1 MKTKYIYIIIF
12 IASTLISSCS
22 EDFLNR
28 QPLDKIVSSNFYQTE
43 DDAIQAIVAVY
54 DVLTYQSTDT
64 WAPFGTTSD
73 ILSDDAF
80 AGGGDANDGQDEDE
94 VNNFDIP
101 TTSGI
106 AHSIW
111 RKNYIGIYRA
121 NKFLEIIGDIDASD
135 EFKKRTIAEAKFLR
149 AYFYFDQVRFF
160 ENIPLL
166 TATIGGPSEYS
177 QTQNTPKEVYDQI
190 ALDLVEASVDL
201 PKNLPGDE
209 LGRITTWA
217 ARALLARVYLYYN
230 GVYGA
235 DLDAGGTT
243 INRNAAL
250 LYLEDVITE
259 SGHDL
264 LPVYDDIFHIPA
276 EFGIE
281 SVFEISHGAG
291 PFWGDWDF
299 TIGSDGNLGAQ
310 MQGPRAK
317 GGSGEY
323 TRGWSFAPVSHKLY
337 TDMASD
343 PRLTSTIL
351 TEQDISDL
359 GLGLDVGY
367 QHTGYFSK
375 KYSSDDEH
383 LGVGQLELNRTCN
396 FRVIRYSDVLL
407 MAAELG
413 SGNAL
418 DYIKQVRDRAYFP
431 LTDPTPV
438 SIVTLDAIYNERRLE
453 FALEGIRYWDV
464 LRRGESYATQELSV
478 SGVRG
483 PNYIGLQKIFDVTY
497 KPLKKGFFP
506 IPQAEMDLA
515 NGSFIQNDGY

>member
-28 QPLDKIVSSNFYQTE
+28 QPLDQEVASNFYQTK
-43 DDAIQAIVAVY
+43 DQAVQAIVAVY
-54 DVLTYQSTDT
+54 DVLGYQSVGD
-64 WAPFGTTSD
+64 WAPLFTTSD
-73 ILSDDAF
+73 MLSDDAF
-80 AGGGDANDGQDEDE
+80 AGGGDANDGQNEDE
-94 VNNFDIP
+94 LNNFNIP

-106 AHSIW
+106 AHSVW
-111 RKNYIGIYRA
+111 NKNYIGIYRA
-121 NKFLEIIGDIDASD
+121 NLFLEKIEGIDASD

-149 AYFYFDQVRFF
+149 AYFNFEQVRFF

-166 TATIGGPSEYS
+166 TATISGPSEYS

-190 ALDLVEASVDL
+190 ALDLVEAAVDL
-201 PKNLPGDE
+201 PENLPTDE

-217 ARALLARVYLYYN
+217 AQALLARVYLFYN

-235 DLDAGGTT
+235 DLDADGTT
-243 INRNAAL
+243 VDRNTAL
-250 LYLEDVITE
+250 LYLEDVIAN

-264 LPVYDDIFHIPA
+264 LPNYDSIFHIPA
-276 EFGIE
+276 EFGVE

-291 PFWGDWDF
+291 PFWGDW
-299 TIGSDGNLGAQ
+299 GYVQGNEGNLGAQ

-337 TDMASD
+337 TDMAGD

-351 TEQDISDL
+351 TEQEISDL

-367 QHTGYFSK
+367 QHTGYYSK
-375 KYSSDDEH
+375 KYSSDNEH
-383 LGVGQLELNRTCN
+383 LGIGQLELNRTCN

-413 SGNAL
+413 SANAQMYF
-418 DYIKQVRDRAYFP
+418 DFVRDRAYGGAGLAP
-431 LTDPTPV
+431 ALPV
-438 SIVTLDAIYNERRLE
+438 NLDNIYNERRME

-464 LRRGESYATQELSV
+464 LRRGQSYAAQELSV

-483 PNYIGLQKIFDVTY
+483 PNYIGDQKIFDVTY
-497 KPLKKGFFP
+497 NTATKGFFP
-506 IPQAEMDLA
+506 IPQAEIDLA
-515 NGSFIQNDGY
+515 NGAFIQNDGY